1 MIMGKTLFKWSCY
14 LTAGFVFV
22 WVSLVWSHFTD
33 WYSVAGFVL
42 LGIFFYAGT
51 HWGLGSVLNWTMWF
65 CAALWSFFVFAIFVG
80 SAQLN
85 LPLGSPKMSDVPI
98 WMQVAGPFVYAATPL
113 IILWGTRLVLMYL
126 DK

>member
-1 MIMGKTLFKWSCY
+1 MESKIAKWICY
-14 LTAGFVFV
+14 ICAGFVFA

-42 LGIFFYAGT
+42 LGIFFYVGT
-51 HWGLGSVLNWTMWF
+51 HWGLGSVLNWTMWL
-65 CAALWSFFVFAIFVG
+65 CAALWSLFVFAVFAG

-85 LPLGSPKMSDVPI
+85 LPLESFKMSGVPM

-113 IILWGTRLVLMYL
+113 IILWGTRLASMYL
-126 DK
+126 DR